1 MLVRNEGA
9 RKMSKLASTIKGIIW
24 FMSWMTTRNGVQVKL
39 PAAAIQYEL
48 FKFIFLELLKI
59 FLIYLTSLGP
69 CLACR
74 IFCCGAQVLSLW
86 PKGLVV
92 PQHVGS

>member
-48 FKFIFLELLKI
+48 FKFIFLKLLKI
-59 FLIYLTSLGP
+59 F
-69 CLACR
+69 
-74 IFCCGAQVLSLW
+74 
-86 PKGLVV
+86 
-92 PQHVGS
+92 